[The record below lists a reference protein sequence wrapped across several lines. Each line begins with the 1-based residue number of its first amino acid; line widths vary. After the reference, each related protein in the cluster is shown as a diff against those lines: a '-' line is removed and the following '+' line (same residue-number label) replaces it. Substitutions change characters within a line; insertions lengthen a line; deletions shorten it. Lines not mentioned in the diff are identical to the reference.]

1 MGEQNKGGQKTGETI
16 GMGQK
21 KVGQFPAYQMV
32 GSESWTVEEQ
42 VKNDWGLGMDSC
54 ELGLDGWKTSQKW
67 FGARHGQ
74 FRARPGWIKS
84 KSRMVG
90 G

>member
-1 MGEQNKGGQKTGETI
+1 MGKIKVGKKLGKLLGWAK
-16 GMGQK
+16 K

-67 FGARHGQ
+67 FWARHGQ